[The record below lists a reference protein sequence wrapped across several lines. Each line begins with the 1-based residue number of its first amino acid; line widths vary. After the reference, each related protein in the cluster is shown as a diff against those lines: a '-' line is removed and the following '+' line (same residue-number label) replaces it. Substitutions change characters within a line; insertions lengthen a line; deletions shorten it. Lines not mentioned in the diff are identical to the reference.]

1 MFLALASVALEIRFV
16 KFYEVTCCYMSFV
29 LYLYLSYALY
39 VAPLVLA
46 SHVNGDL
53 SFIHPVPFIFR

>member
-1 MFLALASVALEIRFV
+1 
-16 KFYEVTCCYMSFV
+16 MSFV